1 MLVELVTEVWVT
13 DVVVVVWVKEIDVVW
28 LVVVTLV
35 VKVRVVVVVEDC
47 TEQGKIHAKRH
58 PTAPDGKERGFASS
72 PSNHTRYLHERS
84 AAQNPQT
91 EPHNADLSCGFQVLL
106 SPVRKDSCKP

>member
-47 TEQGKIHAKRH
+47 MEQGKKKDKTTSYSTRWKRKGLRLLTLK
-58 PTAPDGKERGFASS
+58 PYA
-72 PSNHTRYLHERS
+72 
-84 AAQNPQT
+84 
-91 EPHNADLSCGFQVLL
+91 LST
-106 SPVRKDSCKP
+106 